1 MKPRAWIA
9 LLRGINVGGRA
20 RLPMGELQSLCEAL
34 GWSDVKTYIQ
44 SGNVVLKA
52 PASRTDVEARLERAI
67 EGRFG
72 LAVPVIAR
80 AARDWPAYIASNP
93 WPDVAELEPNLLM
106 LALPKSTPVAGAV
119 DALRDRAAN
128 GERIAP
134 AGDGLWIHYA
144 GGAGRSKLSPGL
156 IDRAVGSPVTTRNWR
171 TVMELQ
177 RMVDAM
183 A

>member
-1 MKPRAWIA
+1 VRPRTWIA

-20 RLPMGELQSLCEAL
+20 RLPMVELRSLCDGL

-44 SGNVVLKA
+44 SGNVVLTA
-52 PASRTDVEARLERAI
+52 PASRAEVEATLELAI
-67 EGRFG
+67 RSRFG

-80 AARDWPAYIASNP
+80 PAREWAAYIASNP
-93 WPDVAELEPNLLM
+93 WPDVAEREPNLLM
-106 LALPKSTPVAGAV
+106 LALPKAAPRAGAV
-119 DALRDRAAN
+119 DALRERAAN
-128 GERIAP
+128 GERIEP
-134 AGDGLWIHYA
+134 AGDGLWIHYV

-156 IDRAVGSPVTTRNWR
+156 LDRAIGSPVTTRNWR

-177 RMVDAM
+177 RMVDAI

>member
-20 RLPMGELQSLCEAL
+20 RLSMAELRSLCDGL

-44 SGNVVLKA
+44 SGNVVLTA
-52 PASRTDVEARLERAI
+52 PASRATVEATLERAI
-67 EGRFG
+67 RSRFG

-80 AARDWPAYIASNP
+80 AAREWPAYIAANP
-93 WPDVAELEPNLLM
+93 WPDVAEREPKLLM
-106 LALPKSTPVAGAV
+106 LALSKSARRAGAV
-119 DALRDRAAN
+119 DALRERAAS
-128 GERIAP
+128 GERIEP

-156 IDRAVGSPVTTRNWR
+156 LDRAIGSPVTTRNWR

-177 RMVDAM
+177 RMVDAI